1 MRKIII
7 YNCKNV
13 EGLGEPIC
21 WDAPDVEKI
30 KCTDIE
36 KDGVIYRVWTTYENK
51 TDVVKSLENLMLNGL
66 ESEEEENSNPKKFEE
81 IEEQDSHTLKM

>member
-13 EGLGEPIC
+13 EGLSEPIC
-21 WDAPDVEKI
+21 WDVPDVEKI

-66 ESEEEENSNPKKFEE
+66 ESEEV
-81 IEEQDSHTLKM
+81 EQ

>member
-13 EGLGEPIC
+13 EGLDEPIC

-30 KCTDIE
+30 KCTDME
-36 KDGVIYRVWTTYENK
+36 KGGVIYRVWTTYENK

-66 ESEEEENSNPKKFEE
+66 ESEEV
-81 IEEQDSHTLKM
+81 EQQDKM